1 MFMQS
6 NVGAY
11 EVRRDSQTNE
21 VSIVP
26 ISQEEYSTR
35 TRNQYS
41 SQEYEDYFN
50 HLISSLTDDIHT
62 FHAIQRVII
71 GLNQNSIRET
81 SIAKPKVSLEDF
93 EKLEKC
99 VEVTSCGICFED
111 MKDNI
116 KLNCY
121 HVYCNRCIKKWLTEK
136 SNTCPTCR
144 TQIVF

>member
-26 ISQEEYSTR
+26 ITQEEYSNR
-35 TRNQYS
+35 SR
-41 SQEYEDYFN
+41 
-50 HLISSLTDDIHT
+50 IHT
-62 FHAIQRVII
+62 SEEYDEFMLDIISNLTHDINTIFSVHRV
-71 GLNQNSIRET
+71 LNVLNNNINQDFS
-81 SIAKPKVSLEDF
+81 SVKPKVSLENF
-93 EKLEKC
+93 EKLEKSN
-99 VEVTSCGICFED
+99 EATNCGICFEN
-111 MKDNI
+111 MIDNI
-116 KLNCY
+116 KLNCD

-144 TQIVF
+144 KEIII

>member
-26 ISQEEYSTR
+26 ITREEYSNR
-35 TRNQYS
+35 TRIHIS
-41 SQEYEDYFN
+41 EEYDDFMQDI
-50 HLISSLTDDIHT
+50 ISNLTQDIN
-62 FHAIQRVII
+62 AIFSVQRV
-71 GLNQNSIRET
+71 LNVLNSTINQD
-81 SIAKPKVSLEDF
+81 SSYVKPKVSLENF
-93 EKLEKC
+93 EKLKKTNEA
-99 VEVTSCGICFED
+99 TNCGICFEN
-111 MKDNI
+111 MIDNI
-116 KLNCY
+116 KLNCD

-144 TQIVF
+144 KEIII